1 MQADDDSQCGSG
13 PHFLPISSAFRLA
26 IWIDVLVGAQCSNV
40 NWWRHID
47 VCDAKRFGQEIY
59 IPTCY
64 RPDGHIL
71 VYSRDPSQTD
81 IHTHYLPPLYVSAD
95 THGTHGMHGTHA
107 KFVHC
112 SKHCILPIIYFPY
125 FFFRSLLFLLK
136 FFLFYVLLFLEIYPS
151 SSASSRVQCKAVIQ
165 TCSFLFI
172 MAVYYDCFVRND
184 TASHS
189 DGCGGGMIEPAMSL
203 QRPFTEA
210 PSTPA
215 V

>member
-1 MQADDDSQCGSG
+1 MTIRSVGLGLISV
-13 PHFLPISSAFRLA
+13 PISSPFRLA

-40 NWWRHID
+40 NWWRHTD

-81 IHTHYLPPLYVSAD
+81 IHTHATSRRYTYLPIRTARTACTARSQSLSIVASTA
-95 THGTHGMHGTHA
+95 
-107 KFVHC
+107 
-112 SKHCILPIIYFPY
+112 YFQSY
-125 FFFRSLLFLLK
+125 IFLIFFRSLLFLLK

-172 MAVYYDCFVRND
+172 MAVYYY
-184 TASHS
+184 
-189 DGCGGGMIEPAMSL
+189 
-203 QRPFTEA
+203 
-210 PSTPA
+210 
-215 V
+215 